1 MSDKRNAR
9 GKAIRDAGF
18 GKAGLAKWDAL
29 NKVSPTHARAIH
41 EYVFGTLWD
50 RPQLD
55 LKFRELITI
64 VAVATMNVQSEVQ
77 AHVRG
82 ALNRG
87 ATKEEITEII
97 LHLAPYIGFPKT
109 NHAFASAQIVFDEWE
124 EKSKDEWKPL

>member
-1 MSDKRNAR
+1 
-9 GKAIRDAGF
+9 
-18 GKAGLAKWDAL
+18 
-29 NKVSPTHARAIH
+29 VSVGDNVA
-41 EYVFGTLWD
+41 
-50 RPQLD
+50 QL
-55 LKFRELITI
+55 ELITI

-109 NHAFASAQIVFDEWE
+109 NHAFASAQKIFDEWE
-124 EKSKDEWKPL
+124 KKSKDEWKPL